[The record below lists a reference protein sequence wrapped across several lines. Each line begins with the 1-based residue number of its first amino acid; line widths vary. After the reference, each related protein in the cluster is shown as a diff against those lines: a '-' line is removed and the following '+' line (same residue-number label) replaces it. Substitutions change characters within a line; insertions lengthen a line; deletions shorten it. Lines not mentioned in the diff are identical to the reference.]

1 MRNSA
6 SGICGGLQEEGGRIR
21 EKANMDLHCD
31 CAESPAAEQ
40 PSGKINKTAFKLF
53 GKRKSGGA
61 MPSIFGV
68 RNKGDGKNAGKMGM
82 VRSKTLDGLADVV
95 LESSKKEE
103 QCETQAAADTPT
115 ADTNSQAVTDSNTDV
130 SPNSSV
136 GKSHSFFALLKRNGR
151 LENVKGDYVEQRAG
165 SRQKKGLKGL
175 FNSMR
180 WNRKDKNYKEDK
192 EEATESQPGLILS
205 GSLTASL
212 ECIKEDIPKPLCEP
226 EEPAEIVTADLPC
239 EEQSEVV
246 NNLAEE
252 HQLKTN
258 KESPSSSYQTEKPQ
272 DEDTASSPQVD
283 HVGQPP
289 EPEVETLQDKK
300 DERLTGE
307 LPITTI
313 SFVEPECDSGPE
325 IAIPDPSAVDPPS
338 EPSFD
343 RICLMLADVTS
354 LKSFDSLTG
363 CGDIIAE
370 PDDEGGSSSTTSA
383 RIIPGNGKK
392 AIPKKTPNIIA
403 YQGGGEEMASPDQVD
418 DNDMQEFL
426 GMIPQVEN
434 TSKEEGKVSRQ
445 ASREDKRSEST
456 SDGNSV
462 KPYKLRQTATNSVD
476 KGDLRGR
483 AKEQRDSV
491 RNSDEGYWD
500 SPTPG
505 TEEEPSQSS
514 GKKALSRDSC
524 SGDALYDLY
533 TETDENTARA
543 HAEEKRPSQLHSKV
557 LSPVAVSCPTK
568 TNPAKESKI
577 PRSIKHLPVHP
588 PSQAADTGSSSTPT
602 SQHPPT
608 KSELPRTKIPVSK
621 VLVRRVSNKSVTGT
635 SGKMAYQD
643 PARK

>member
-1 MRNSA
+1 
-6 SGICGGLQEEGGRIR
+6 
-21 EKANMDLHCD
+21 MDLHCD
-31 CAESPAAEQ
+31 CAESPTAEQ

-53 GKRKSGGA
+53 GKRKSGSA

-68 RNKGDGKNAGKMGM
+68 RNKGDGKNTGKMGM

-103 QCETQAAADTPT
+103 QCATQAAADIAST
-115 ADTNSQAVTDSNTDV
+115 DTNSQAVTATKTDV

-136 GKSHSFFALLKRNGR
+136 GKSTSFFALLKRNGR
-151 LENVKGDYVEQRAG
+151 LENMKGDNLEQRAG

-192 EEATESQPGLILS
+192 EGATESQPGLILS

-212 ECIKEDIPKPLCEP
+212 ECIKEEIPKPLCAP
-226 EEPAEIVTADLPC
+226 EVPAETVTADLPC

-246 NNLAEE
+246 NNSAEE
-252 HQLKTN
+252 HQLKAN
-258 KESPSSSYQTEKPQ
+258 KESPSSSHPTDKPQ
-272 DEDTASSPQVD
+272 DEDPASSPQVD
-283 HVGQPP
+283 RIQQPP

-300 DERLTGE
+300 DERLTG
-307 LPITTI
+307 
-313 SFVEPECDSGPE
+313 
-325 IAIPDPSAVDPPS
+325 
-338 EPSFD
+338 
-343 RICLMLADVTS
+343 
-354 LKSFDSLTG
+354 

-370 PDDEGGSSSTTSA
+370 PDDEGGSSTST
-383 RIIPGNGKK
+383 RFIPGNGKK

-418 DNDMQEFL
+418 DKDMQEFL
-426 GMIPQVEN
+426 GMIPQTED
-434 TSKEEGKVSRQ
+434 TSKEMGKVSRQ
-445 ASREDKRSEST
+445 ASKEDKRSEST
-456 SDGNSV
+456 CDGNGV
-462 KPYKLRQTATNSVD
+462 KPYKLRQTATNSSD

-483 AKEQRDSV
+483 GKEQRDSV

-500 SPTPG
+500 STTPG
-505 TEEEPSQSS
+505 TEEEPSKSS
-514 GKKALSRDSC
+514 TKKALSRDSC

-543 HAEEKRPSQLHSKV
+543 HAEEKRPSQPHSKA
-557 LSPVAVSCPTK
+557 LSPVTVTCPTK
-568 TNPAKESKI
+568 TNLAKESKI

-588 PSQAADTGSSSTPT
+588 PSQPADTGSSSTPT
-602 SQHPPT
+602 SQHHPT

-621 VLVRRVSNKSVTGT
+621 VLVRRVSNKTVTGT
-635 SGKMAYQD
+635 SGKAAFHD

>member
-1 MRNSA
+1 
-6 SGICGGLQEEGGRIR
+6 
-21 EKANMDLHCD
+21 MDLNCD
-31 CAESPAAEQ
+31 CAESPAVEQ

-53 GKRKSGGA
+53 GKRKSGSP

-103 QCETQAAADTPT
+103 QAAADTPST
-115 ADTNSQAVTDSNTDV
+115 DTNSQAVTTATKTDV
-130 SPNSSV
+130 SPNSPV
-136 GKSHSFFALLKRNGR
+136 GKSHSFFTLLKRNGR
-151 LENVKGDYVEQRAG
+151 LENVKGDNVEQIAG

-180 WNRKDKNYKEDK
+180 WNRKEKNYKEDK
-192 EEATESQPGLILS
+192 EGATESQPGLILS

-212 ECIKEDIPKPLCEP
+212 ECIKEEIQKPLCEP
-226 EEPAEIVTADLPC
+226 KVPAETVTDDLPI

-246 NNLAEE
+246 NNSAEK
-252 HQLKTN
+252 HQLKAN
-258 KESPSSSYQTEKPQ
+258 KESPSSSHPTDKPQ
-272 DEDTASSPQVD
+272 DGNAASSPQVD
-283 HVGQPP
+283 RVHQPP

-300 DERLTGE
+300 DE
-307 LPITTI
+307 
-313 SFVEPECDSGPE
+313 
-325 IAIPDPSAVDPPS
+325 
-338 EPSFD
+338 
-343 RICLMLADVTS
+343 
-354 LKSFDSLTG
+354 SLTG

-370 PDDEGGSSSTTSA
+370 PDDEGGSSSSSTCA
-383 RIIPGNGKK
+383 RIILGNGKK
-392 AIPKKTPNIIA
+392 AIPKKTPNIIV

-418 DNDMQEFL
+418 DKDMQEFL
-426 GMIPQVEN
+426 GIIPQAED
-434 TSKEEGKVSRQ
+434 TSKEVGKVSRQ
-445 ASREDKRSEST
+445 ASREDKSSEST
-456 SDGNSV
+456 CDGNGV
-462 KPYKLRQTATNSVD
+462 KPYKLRHTATHSSD

-483 AKEQRDSV
+483 GKEQRDSV

-500 SPTPG
+500 STTPG
-505 TEEEPSQSS
+505 LEEEPPKSS

-543 HAEEKRPSQLHSKV
+543 HVEEKRPSQLHSKA
-557 LSPVAVSCPTK
+557 LSPVTVTCPTK
-568 TNPAKESKI
+568 TSLAKESKI

-588 PSQAADTGSSSTPT
+588 PSQPADTGSTSTPT

-621 VLVRRVSNKSVTGT
+621 VLVRRVSNKTVTGT
-635 SGKMAYQD
+635 SGKTAFHD

>member
-1 MRNSA
+1 
-6 SGICGGLQEEGGRIR
+6 
-21 EKANMDLHCD
+21 MDLHCD
-31 CAESPAAEQ
+31 SAESPAAEQ

-53 GKRKSGGA
+53 GKRKSGSA

-68 RNKGDGKNAGKMGM
+68 RNKGDGKNTGKMGM

-103 QCETQAAADTPT
+103 QCATQAAADIPSTV
-115 ADTNSQAVTDSNTDV
+115 TNSQAVTDTKTDV

-151 LENVKGDYVEQRAG
+151 LENVKGDNVDQRAG

-192 EEATESQPGLILS
+192 EGATESQPGLILS

-212 ECIKEDIPKPLCEP
+212 ECIKEEIQKPLCEP
-226 EEPAEIVTADLPC
+226 EVPAETVTADLPC
-239 EEQSEVV
+239 EEQSEIV
-246 NNLAEE
+246 NNSTEE
-252 HQLKTN
+252 HPLKAN
-258 KESPSSSYQTEKPQ
+258 RESPTSSHPTDKPGDTE
-272 DEDTASSPQVD
+272 SSPQVD
-283 HVGQPP
+283 HVCQPP
-289 EPEVETLQDKK
+289 EPEVEILQDKK
-300 DERLTGE
+300 DER
-307 LPITTI
+307 
-313 SFVEPECDSGPE
+313 
-325 IAIPDPSAVDPPS
+325 
-338 EPSFD
+338 
-343 RICLMLADVTS
+343 
-354 LKSFDSLTG
+354 LTG

-370 PDDEGGSSSTTSA
+370 PDDEGGSSSSTGA

-392 AIPKKTPNIIA
+392 AIPRKTPNIIA

-426 GMIPQVEN
+426 GMIPQTED
-434 TSKEEGKVSRQ
+434 TSKEVGKVSRQ

-456 SDGNSV
+456 CDGNGV
-462 KPYKLRQTATNSVD
+462 KSFKPRQTATNSSER
-476 KGDLRGR
+476 GDLRGR
-483 AKEQRDSV
+483 GKEQRDSV

-500 SPTPG
+500 STTPG
-505 TEEEPSQSS
+505 TEEEPSKSS

-533 TETDENTARA
+533 TDTDENTARA
-543 HAEEKRPSQLHSKV
+543 HAEEKRPSQLHSKAI
-557 LSPVAVSCPTK
+557 SPVTITCPTK
-568 TNPAKESKI
+568 TNLAKESKI

-588 PSQAADTGSSSTPT
+588 PSQPADTSSSSTPT

-621 VLVRRVSNKSVTGT
+621 VLVRRVSNKTITGT
-635 SGKMAYQD
+635 SGKTALHD

>member
-1 MRNSA
+1 
-6 SGICGGLQEEGGRIR
+6 
-21 EKANMDLHCD
+21 MDLHCD
-31 CAESPAAEQ
+31 CAESPTAEQ

-53 GKRKSGGA
+53 GKRKSGSA

-68 RNKGDGKNAGKMGM
+68 RNKGDGKNTGNMGM
-82 VRSKTLDGLADVV
+82 VRSKTLDGIADVV

-103 QCETQAAADTPT
+103 QCATQASADTPT
-115 ADTNSQAVTDSNTDV
+115 NDTTSQVVTATKTDV

-151 LENVKGDYVEQRAG
+151 LENVKGDNVEQRAG

-180 WNRKDKNYKEDK
+180 WNRKEKNYKEEK
-192 EEATESQPGLILS
+192 EGATESQPGLILS

-212 ECIKEDIPKPLCEP
+212 ECIKEEIQKPLCEP
-226 EEPAEIVTADLPC
+226 EVPAKTVTADLPC
-239 EEQSEVV
+239 EEQSVVV
-246 NNLAEE
+246 NNATEE
-252 HQLKTN
+252 HQLKAN
-258 KESPSSSYQTEKPQ
+258 KEFPSSSQSTSKPQ
-272 DEDTASSPQVD
+272 DGDVASSPQVD
-283 HVGQPP
+283 HVRQPP
-289 EPEVETLQDKK
+289 EPEMETLQDKK
-300 DERLTGE
+300 DET
-307 LPITTI
+307 
-313 SFVEPECDSGPE
+313 
-325 IAIPDPSAVDPPS
+325 
-338 EPSFD
+338 
-343 RICLMLADVTS
+343 
-354 LKSFDSLTG
+354 LTG

-370 PDDEGGSSSTTSA
+370 PDDEGGNSSSISA
-383 RIIPGNGKK
+383 RIALGNGKK

-418 DNDMQEFL
+418 DKDMQEFL
-426 GMIPQVEN
+426 GMIPQAEE
-434 TSKEEGKVSRQ
+434 TSKEVGKVSRQ

-456 SDGNSV
+456 CDGNGM
-462 KPYKLRQTATNSVD
+462 KPYKLRQTATNSTD

-483 AKEQRDSV
+483 GKEQRDSV

-500 SPTPG
+500 STTPG
-505 TEEEPSQSS
+505 TEEEPPKSA

-543 HAEEKRPSQLHSKV
+543 HAEEKRPSQLHYK
-557 LSPVAVSCPTK
+557 PVTVTCPTK
-568 TNPAKESKI
+568 TNLAKESKI

-588 PSQAADTGSSSTPT
+588 PSQPADTSSSSTPT
-602 SQHPPT
+602 SQPHPT

-621 VLVRRVSNKSVTGT
+621 VLVRRVSNKNVTGT
-635 SGKMAYQD
+635 SGKTAFHD

>member
-1 MRNSA
+1 
-6 SGICGGLQEEGGRIR
+6 
-21 EKANMDLHCD
+21 MDLHCD
-31 CAESPAAEQ
+31 SAESPAAEQ

-53 GKRKSGGA
+53 GKRKSGSA

-68 RNKGDGKNAGKMGM
+68 RNKGDGKNTGNMGM

-103 QCETQAAADTPT
+103 QCSTQAAADIPST
-115 ADTNSQAVTDSNTDV
+115 DTNSQAVTDTRADI

-151 LENVKGDYVEQRAG
+151 LENVKGDNVDQRAG

-180 WNRKDKNYKEDK
+180 WNRKEKNYKDDK
-192 EEATESQPGLILS
+192 EGATESQPGLILS

-212 ECIKEDIPKPLCEP
+212 ECIKEEIQKPLCEP
-226 EEPAEIVTADLPC
+226 EVPAKAVTADLPC
-239 EEQSEVV
+239 EEQSEIV
-246 NNLAEE
+246 NNSTEA
-252 HQLKTN
+252 N
-258 KESPSSSYQTEKPQ
+258 KESPSFAHPTDKPGDTE
-272 DEDTASSPQVD
+272 SSPQVD
-283 HVGQPP
+283 HVRQPP
-289 EPEVETLQDKK
+289 EPEVEILQEKK
-300 DERLTGE
+300 DER
-307 LPITTI
+307 
-313 SFVEPECDSGPE
+313 
-325 IAIPDPSAVDPPS
+325 
-338 EPSFD
+338 
-343 RICLMLADVTS
+343 
-354 LKSFDSLTG
+354 LTG

-370 PDDEGGSSSTTSA
+370 PDDEGGSSSSSTAA
-383 RIIPGNGKK
+383 RIILGNGKK
-392 AIPKKTPNIIA
+392 AIPRKTPNIIA

-418 DNDMQEFL
+418 DNDIQEFL
-426 GMIPQVEN
+426 GMIPQAED
-434 TSKEEGKVSRQ
+434 TSKEVGKVSRQ

-456 SDGNSV
+456 CDGNGV
-462 KPYKLRQTATNSVD
+462 KSLLPRQTATNSSE

-483 AKEQRDSV
+483 GKEQRDSV

-505 TEEEPSQSS
+505 TEEEPSKST

-543 HAEEKRPSQLHSKV
+543 HAVEKRPSQLHSKAI
-557 LSPVAVSCPTK
+557 SPVTTTCPTK
-568 TNPAKESKI
+568 TNLPKESKI

-588 PSQAADTGSSSTPT
+588 PSQPADTSSSTPT

-621 VLVRRVSNKSVTGT
+621 VLVRRVSNRTITGT
-635 SGKMAYQD
+635 SGKTALHD

>member
-6 SGICGGLQEEGGRIR
+6 SSICGGLQEEGGRIR

-31 CAESPAAEQ
+31 SAESPAAEQ

-53 GKRKSGGA
+53 GKRKSGSA

-68 RNKGDGKNAGKMGM
+68 RNKGDGKNTGKMGM

-103 QCETQAAADTPT
+103 QCATQAAADIPSTV
-115 ADTNSQAVTDSNTDV
+115 TNSQAVTDTKTDV

-151 LENVKGDYVEQRAG
+151 LENVKGDNVDQRAG

-192 EEATESQPGLILS
+192 EGATESQPGLILS

-212 ECIKEDIPKPLCEP
+212 ECIKEEIQKPLCEP
-226 EEPAEIVTADLPC
+226 EVPAETVTADLPC
-239 EEQSEVV
+239 EEQSEIV
-246 NNLAEE
+246 NNSIEE
-252 HQLKTN
+252 HQLKAN
-258 KESPSSSYQTEKPQ
+258 RESPSSSHPTDKPGDTE
-272 DEDTASSPQVD
+272 SSPQVD
-283 HVGQPP
+283 HVCQPP
-289 EPEVETLQDKK
+289 EPEVEILQDKK

-307 LPITTI
+307 LPITSI

-370 PDDEGGSSSTTSA
+370 PDDEGGSSSSTGA

-392 AIPKKTPNIIA
+392 AIPRKTPNIIA

-426 GMIPQVEN
+426 GMIPQTED
-434 TSKEEGKVSRQ
+434 TSKEVGKVSRQ

-456 SDGNSV
+456 CDGNGV
-462 KPYKLRQTATNSVD
+462 KSFKPRQTATNSSER
-476 KGDLRGR
+476 GDLRGR
-483 AKEQRDSV
+483 GKEQRDSV

-500 SPTPG
+500 STTPG
-505 TEEEPSQSS
+505 TEEEPSKSS

-533 TETDENTARA
+533 TDTDENTARA
-543 HAEEKRPSQLHSKV
+543 HAEEKRPSQLHSKAI
-557 LSPVAVSCPTK
+557 SPVTITCPTK
-568 TNPAKESKI
+568 TNLAKESKI

-588 PSQAADTGSSSTPT
+588 PSQPADTSSSSTPT

-621 VLVRRVSNKSVTGT
+621 VLVRRVSNKTITGT
-635 SGKMAYQD
+635 SGKTALHD